1 MQYKFIV
8 GNKEK
13 LVEDEVNE
21 FIARWVNNGWRLKQ
35 MMLVPNISSTL
46 TGGRQTIMIGYLFEK
61 D

>member
-13 LVEDEVNE
+13 LIEDDVNE
-21 FIARWVNNGWRLKQ
+21 FIARWVGNGWRLKQ
-35 MMLVPNISSTL
+35 MMIMPNISSTL
-46 TGGRQTIMIGYLFEK
+46 TGGRQTIIICYLFEK